1 MTAAKTCESVPSGR
15 PRAKPRLLIED
26 SNPDRT
32 VAALRDALAAA
43 GGLYERGLPVRLA
56 FDQMQQ
62 GAEAELMTPDALVLT
77 AHTLCRPYVLKTKQN
92 GAVCETDARLRRSL
106 STVYLS
112 WRGEWQLPPLNG
124 IATAAVAAG

>member
-15 PRAKPRLLIED
+15 PRAKPRRLIED

-62 GAEAELMTPDALVLT
+62 GAEAEVMTPDALVLT
-77 AHTLCRPYVLKTKQN
+77 AHTLCRPY
-92 GAVCETDARLRRSL
+92 GRAGRR
-106 STVYLS
+106 
-112 WRGEWQLPPLNG
+112 
-124 IATAAVAAG
+124 AGGGLDEVTRP